1 MDQPRFRIRFVADN
15 DEKRTRGLMFAEP
28 LEDDEAVLFV
38 FPYADRY
45 GFWNK
50 NVSFGLSLAF
60 CDDQGRIVHLA
71 DMNPDD
77 PTRVEP
83 QTDDVRFVVEVK
95 RGAFA
100 KLGVVKGDLIE
111 YADNNLRI
119 RKVQG
124 RNAQKHENSIFQK
137 TAMQTQGVDWKK
149 LEENLLAGSLE
160 EDNN

>member
-38 FPYADRY
+38 FPHADRY

-50 NVSFGLSLAF
+50 NVPFGLSLAF
-60 CDDQGRIVHLA
+60 CDDSGRIVHLA
-71 DMNPDD
+71 DMSPDD

-83 QTDDVRFVVEVK
+83 QTDDVRFVVEAR
-95 RGAFA
+95 RGAFSR
-100 KLGVVKGDLIE
+100 LGIAKGDLIE
-111 YADNNLRI
+111 YADNVLRV
-119 RKVQG
+119 RQNDE
-124 RNAQKHENSIFQK
+124 RYAQNHENRRFQK
-137 TAMQTQGVDWKK
+137 MAMKKPGIDWQK
-149 LEENLLAGSLE
+149 LEVNLLAGSLE